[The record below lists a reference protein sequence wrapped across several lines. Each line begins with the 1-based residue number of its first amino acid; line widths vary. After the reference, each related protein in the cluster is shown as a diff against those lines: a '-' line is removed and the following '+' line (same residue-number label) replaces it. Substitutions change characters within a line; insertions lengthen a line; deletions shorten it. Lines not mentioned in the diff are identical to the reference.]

1 MSAVL
6 DPAST
11 HVPRRGR
18 SFALGGARQVG
29 VGVASLALLVAGW
42 SLLYLALRHTRVF
55 PSPGAVAAALWD
67 NRSLDGQNSVVTLHE
82 AAIGYLWGNIIAIV
96 LGIAFVR
103 VRALEKV
110 LMHVAVGVYCVPL
123 VAIGPLLVILLPGE
137 SPKEALAALAVFFT
151 TLVAMMIGLRSS
163 DAAACDFVHA
173 SGGNAWQ
180 TVRFVKLHAALP
192 SLFGG
197 LCIAAPAAILG
208 AIIGEYMGASSGL
221 GVALIQAQSSF
232 EVAQTWAIAIVISAI
247 AAALFALTRLLAR
260 VCTPW
265 VGFQLN
271 QGMASN
277 ASDPSERRGVVG
289 GLEELGWLLLSVVV
303 VIVLWLLALRLFHL
317 SSYFAK
323 SPLAVLEYVTWGPG
337 AAANRSVLLSA
348 FGVTIVD
355 SALGYVIGTIVAT
368 ATAVLVSNVAFVG
381 RLLMPVAIALRS
393 VPLVAM
399 APFIALLFGAGLE
412 GVTVIV
418 GLVVFFP
425 TLVNVVV
432 GLSSAPQAT
441 REVVR
446 SFGGSKLDMIGRVD
460 LRYALPSFF
469 ASARIAIPS
478 ALGGATLAEWL
489 ATGRGLGNLLVV
501 SSADSQYGMLWAG
514 AVAIVVFAVACYGL
528 LRQLERALLA
538 RFAPQY
544 N

>member
-1 MSAVL
+1 
-6 DPAST
+6 
-11 HVPRRGR
+11 
-18 SFALGGARQVG
+18 
-29 VGVASLALLVAGW
+29 
-42 SLLYLALRHTRVF
+42 
-55 PSPGAVAAALWD
+55 
-67 NRSLDGQNSVVTLHE
+67 
-82 AAIGYLWGNIIAIV
+82 
-96 LGIAFVR
+96 
-103 VRALEKV
+103 
-110 LMHVAVGVYCVPL
+110 
-123 VAIGPLLVILLPGE
+123 
-137 SPKEALAALAVFFT
+137 
-151 TLVAMMIGLRSS
+151 
-163 DAAACDFVHA
+163 
-173 SGGNAWQ
+173 
-180 TVRFVKLHAALP
+180 
-192 SLFGG
+192 
-197 LCIAAPAAILG
+197 
-208 AIIGEYMGASSGL
+208 
-221 GVALIQAQSSF
+221 
-232 EVAQTWAIAIVISAI
+232 
-247 AAALFALTRLLAR
+247 
-260 VCTPW
+260 
-265 VGFQLN
+265 
-271 QGMASN
+271 MASN

-323 SPLAVLEYVTWGPG
+323 SPLAVLEYVSWGPG

-528 LRQLERALLA
+528 LRQLERVLLA